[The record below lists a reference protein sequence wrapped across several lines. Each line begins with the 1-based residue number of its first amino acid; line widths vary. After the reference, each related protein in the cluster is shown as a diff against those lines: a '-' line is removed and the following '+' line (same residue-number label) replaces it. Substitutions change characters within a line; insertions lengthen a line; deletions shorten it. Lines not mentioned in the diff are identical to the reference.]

1 MTNTG
6 YQLLKLCKATGL
18 HFDVCYEDDVEAAA
32 DYTAPLNLLW
42 SEATACDSA
51 TVRFEDDSWVHLIHY
66 NDPDETISDYSLG
79 GMAAKA
85 VEAMEGGAS

>member
-6 YQLLKLCKATGL
+6 YQLLKHCKATGL
-18 HFDVCYEDDVEAAA
+18 HFDVCYEDDIEAAV
-32 DYTAPLNLLW
+32 DYTAPLNILW

-51 TVRFEDDSWVHLIHY
+51 TVRFEDDTWVHLIHL
-66 NDPDETISDYSLG
+66 NDPDETISDYSLR

-85 VEAMEGGAS
+85 VDELGGAS